1 MTQRRIE
8 RRLRSQPSQDGD
20 GVKISRIHDFGGG
33 LDPFLMLDELGS
45 EHPDDYI
52 GGFPPHPHRGI
63 QTLTYV
69 LQGGLAHED
78 HLGHASTIGAGD
90 AQWMH
95 TGHGIIH
102 SEMPL
107 TDSQGLH
114 AFQLWLNLPA
124 RDKLSEATY
133 RDVKATEMPRLRVS
147 GSELIALGGDWR
159 LDDRHVSG
167 PLDALAGQGAV
178 AHLRLAPGSLIL
190 GQSAPTLLLYVF
202 EGQLELGGETLGQGE
217 LARLSPGSEVRLS
230 GDAPAQALLLAG
242 TPHDEPIAHY
252 GPFVMNTRE
261 ELDQALRDYRDG
273 TLVQ

>member
-1 MTQRRIE
+1 MTQRTIE
-8 RRLRSQPSQDGD
+8 HRLRSQPSQDGD
-20 GVKISRIHDFGGG
+20 GVKISRVHEFGGG

-45 EHPDDYI
+45 ERPDDYI

-69 LQGGLAHED
+69 LDGGLTHED

-124 RDKLSEATY
+124 RDKLSAATY
-133 RDVKATEMPRLRVS
+133 RDVKADEMPHINAS
-147 GSELIALGGDWR
+147 GSKLIALGGDWQHGDQR
-159 LDDRHVSG
+159 ISG
-167 PLDALAGQGAV
+167 PLDALAGKGAV
-178 AHLRLAPGSLIL
+178 AHLLFAPGSLVL
-190 GQSAPTLLLYVF
+190 EQSAPTLLFYVF
-202 EGQLELGGETLGQGE
+202 EGQLKVGDETITQGE
-217 LARLSPGSEVRLS
+217 LARLGPGSEVHLS
-230 GDAPAQALLLAG
+230 GDARAQVLIMAG
-242 TPHDEPIAHY
+242 TPHNEPIAHY
-252 GPFVMNTRE
+252 GPFVMNTQE
-261 ELDQALRDYRDG
+261 ELEQAVRDYHDG
-273 TLVQ
+273 TLAG

>member
-1 MTQRRIE
+1 MTQRTIE
-8 RRLRSQPSQDGD
+8 HRLRSQPSQDGD
-20 GVKISRIHDFGGG
+20 GVKISRVHEFSGG

-45 EHPDDYI
+45 ERPDDYI

-69 LQGGLAHED
+69 LDGGLTHED

-124 RDKLSEATY
+124 RDKLSAATY
-133 RDVKATEMPRLRVS
+133 RDVKAVEMPHINAS
-147 GSELIALGGDWR
+147 GSELIALGGDWQ
-159 LDDRHVSG
+159 LDDQRISG
-167 PLDALAGQGAV
+167 PLDALAGKGAV
-178 AHLRLAPGSLIL
+178 AHLRFAPGSLVL
-190 GQSAPTLLLYVF
+190 EQSAPTLLLYVF
-202 EGQLELGGETLGQGE
+202 EGQLKVSDEMITQGE
-217 LARLSPGSEVRLS
+217 LARLGPGSEVHLS
-230 GDAPAQALLLAG
+230 GDTHAQVLIMAG
-242 TPHDEPIAHY
+242 TPHNEPIAHY

-261 ELDQALRDYRDG
+261 ELEQAVRDYHDG
-273 TLVQ
+273 TLAG